1 MLVEKKVTLA
11 VILAVLLESAG
22 VLTWVGATSEKLR
35 KVEER
40 VASQAD
46 LAERLARVEVR
57 LELAGQQ
64 LGRIEKKLDK
74 TEG

>member
-22 VLTWVGATSEKLR
+22 VLTWVGAPSEKLR

>member
-11 VILAVLLESAG
+11 VILAVVLESAG
-22 VLTWVGATSEKLR
+22 VLMWVGSTSEKLR
-35 KVEER
+35 KVEDR

-57 LELAGQQ
+57 LELAAQQ
-64 LGRIEKKLDK
+64 LGRIEKKLDEA
-74 TEG
+74 EG